1 MSASHCCVA
10 ADRNDPTTVSETRR
24 RRLDGEKDP
33 TYVDVEHPVEIFHVH
48 RRDVTKQ
55 QDASVD
61 NRNIQFPEMIHG
73 LRNGCFD
80 SSRIRAISLYCK
92 ACPPGSLNRR
102 NRVGGSLGRR
112 HVGHR
117 YIGALFCQT
126 SRCGCANAS
135 RAAKDNGNLSRK
147 SAILVHWH
155 LLLLTDRS
163 INGCA
168 SAALGFPCLAG
179 SKAVDSK

>member
-1 MSASHCCVA
+1 M
-10 ADRNDPTTVSETRR
+10 
-24 RRLDGEKDP
+24 
-33 TYVDVEHPVEIFHVH
+33 
-48 RRDVTKQ
+48 Q
-55 QDASVD
+55 QNASVD

-80 SSRIRAISLYCK
+80 SSRIRTVSLDCK

-102 NRVGGSLGRR
+102 NRVGGSLRRR

-117 YIGALFCQT
+117 YIGALSCQT

-147 SAILVHWH
+147 SAILVH
-155 LLLLTDRS
+155 
-163 INGCA
+163 
-168 SAALGFPCLAG
+168 
-179 SKAVDSK
+179 

>member
-1 MSASHCCVA
+1 MSASHCCVT

-24 RRLDGEKDP
+24 RGLDGEKDP
-33 TYVDVEHPVEIFHVH
+33 THVDVEHAVVIFYAH
-48 RRDVTKQ
+48 RRDVTMQ

-61 NRNIQFPEMIHG
+61 NRNIQFPEMIHR

-80 SSRIRAISLYCK
+80 SSRIRAISLNCK
-92 ACPPGSLNRR
+92 ASPPGSVDRSNRL
-102 NRVGGSLGRR
+102 GGSLRRR
-112 HVGHR
+112 HIGHC

-135 RAAKDNGNLSRK
+135 RAAKHNGNLSRK